1 MKLSRK
7 LTLSFILSI
16 LVSIFIISIISNIM
30 INSRFENYLVQE
42 RENKFERIHNEIN
55 DLYKENYFFNVMDLK
70 HIALSENI
78 NLNIKDNNGEII
90 YSTNTRMGMG
100 MGMMNHHRMR
110 MGRTTEGS
118 YVEKIYPLTDDSNEI
133 GSLIIGY
140 IDNSYLTES
149 ALIFKD
155 TLAQSFLISGLFTI
169 LIGFIVSIF
178 LSKSLTNPLINIRN
192 TANEIRQGNLNARS
206 IVDTNTQEILELSD
220 SINYLG
226 NSLSQQENIRK
237 RYASDISHELRTPLT
252 TLKTH
257 LEAIIDGVWEPT
269 KEHLDILMGE
279 ISRLA
284 NLVDDLKDSFMQEEF
299 IVNLN
304 KTRFNISNEL
314 ENIITAFLPIYNKE
328 GYIINSSI
336 ENNVVGNL
344 DKDKFKQIVNNLLS
358 NSKRY
363 LNKDGEVSIE
373 LRKFNENI
381 ILKIKDNGIGM
392 TDKELPYIFDRFYR
406 VDSSRNKNTGGTG
419 LGLSIVKSIV
429 EAHNGTINIKSVYEK
444 GTEFEIILPLE

>member
-7 LTLSFILSI
+7 LTLSFVLSI

-30 INSRFENYLVQE
+30 INKRFENYLVKE
-42 RENKFERIHNEIN
+42 REDKFERIHNDIN
-55 DLYKENYFFNVMDLK
+55 ELYKRNYFLDETDLRN
-70 HIALSENI
+70 IAINENI
-78 NLNIKDNNGEII
+78 NLTIKNNNEEII
-90 YSTNTRMGMG
+90 YSSKTGMGMG
-100 MGMMNHHRMR
+100 MGMMNHHRMM
-110 MGRTTEGS
+110 MGRVAPGN
-118 YVEKIYPLTDDSNEI
+118 YVEKSYTLMDDSNRI

-140 IDNSYLTES
+140 IDNSYLTEG

-169 LIGFIVSIF
+169 MIGLIVSIF
-178 LSKSLTNPLINIRN
+178 LSKSLTNPLIDIRN
-192 TANEIRQGNLNARS
+192 TANEIRQGNLSAQSKVN
-206 IVDTNTQEILELSD
+206 TNTREIIELSD

-226 NSLSQQENIRK
+226 NSLSKQESIRK

-269 KEHLDILMGE
+269 NEHLDILMGE

-284 NLVDDLKDSFMQEEF
+284 NLVDDLKDSFLQEEF
-299 IVNLN
+299 IVHLN
-304 KTRFNISNEL
+304 KSRFNISEEL
-314 ENIITAFLPIYNKE
+314 ENIITTFLPIYNKE
-328 GYIINSSI
+328 GHVIHSNI
-336 ENNVVGNL
+336 ENGIIGAI

-363 LNKDGEVSIE
+363 LNTKGEVSIE
-373 LRKFNENI
+373 LRKNNENMV
-381 ILKIKDNGIGM
+381 LKIKDDGIGI
-392 TDKELPYIFDRFYR
+392 KNEELHLIFDRFYR
-406 VDSSRNKNTGGTG
+406 VDISRNKNTGGTG

-429 EAHNGTINIKSVYEK
+429 EAHNGKINVKSEYGK
-444 GTEFEIILPLE
+444 GTEFEIILPLV